1 MSMRRFSDASSIS
14 ILAVALVAWACGD
27 VPTQSS
33 VDAEPL
39 QAKGGVPGP
48 PGGGGGGGGG
58 DDDDG
63 GDDDGGGG
71 SDPSVALSF
80 VDPAGPADVAIRMFS
95 DGAGDY
101 TENISVG
108 RQLVFD
114 PDEKNGTRT
123 LCLRFTEDQET
134 SGAGIHPDLAD
145 DLDATGMVCS
155 AGDFRTV
162 WHDNDDLGLE
172 AMALDEAIR
181 AEARYIWEDGQNNQF
196 KLEFFCAD
204 DRGSDGG
211 TSCANLLD
219 VTLVSDA
226 DGSRTWSVSFDA
238 ALEAVVSRNFV
249 KGKPNPFLPIGSFH
263 VPFEAT
269 VTLTE

>member
-14 ILAVALVAWACGD
+14 ILAIALVAWACGD
-27 VPTQSS
+27 VPTQNS
-33 VDAEPL
+33 VDTEPL

-58 DDDDG
+58 G
-63 GDDDGGGG
+63 GDDGG

-80 VDPAGPADVAIRMFS
+80 AAPAGPTDVSIRMFG

-101 TENISVG
+101 TENVSVG

-123 LCLRFTEDQET
+123 LCLRFTADQET

-172 AMALDEAIR
+172 AMALGETMR

-204 DRGSDGG
+204 DRGRDGG
-211 TSCANLLD
+211 TSCANLLE
-219 VTLVSDA
+219 VTLDSDA

-238 ALEAVVSRNFV
+238 ALEAVVSRNFL
-249 KGKPNPFLPIGSFH
+249 KGKRNPFLPIGSFH